1 MVNQNYSL
9 KDDTHQIEYL
19 KRLKKER
26 QELGIQVAK
35 SDSEESV
42 KYLRRNKEQKEK
54 AKDILGIVGYTA
66 YQNYDSLKF
75 SFEYPKN
82 WIINK
87 KKTYAGEGLTM
98 SIMGPL
104 NGDKNQNAEM
114 KIIITPSER
123 CAEPNILEKY
133 IKYRVIRDIYRDLK
147 IISQIKTNFGNTNF
161 EAIDSIISYSLPVE
175 SSKSLYIKIIK
186 RTLIAKNNHRFYELS
201 YLVDHF
207 EFDKYLEAYEHAK
220 ETFGFVELK

>member
-1 MVNQNYSL
+1 MNQNHFL

-19 KRLKKER
+19 KQLKKEG
-26 QELGIQVAK
+26 QELGIQETK

-42 KYLRRNKEQKEK
+42 KFLRRRNEQKER
-54 AKDILGIVGYTA
+54 AKDIFGIFGYAA
-66 YQNYDSLKF
+66 YQNYDPLKF

-82 WIINK
+82 WIKNK
-87 KKTYAGEGLTM
+87 IKTYGGEGLTI

-104 NGDKNQNAEM
+104 NEYKTQNAEM

-133 IKYRVIRDIYRDLK
+133 MKYRVIRNIYRDLK
-147 IISQIKTNFGNTNF
+147 IISQIRTHFSNTNF
-161 EAIDSIISYSLPVE
+161 EAIDSIISYSLPVD

-186 RTLIAKNNHRFYELS
+186 RALIAKNNHRFYELS
-201 YLVDHF
+201 YLADHI

-220 ETFGFVELK
+220 ETFKIVEMK